1 MSAAATTR
9 DARGAAA
16 QDAAALDAAAQDA
29 ADRAARFLDLEN
41 APFTLPGSRIV
52 VQRTD
57 GGVTVRLA
65 EYERRLD
72 DCVVVRALRVFGAD
86 GRVAEIADVRPES
99 IAFDGGATLTFDGQ
113 RALSLG
119 GSSRW
124 TVELTVPG
132 AVGALDTTHAG
143 GASGAWAPGLPSAA
157 EASWLAT
164 GADDLL
170 VREVGG
176 DTVVRLSFPGGDGTQ
191 LRVALGASTGENAEA
206 SHASGTPHASA
217 LAATTSVWADWFA
230 RTPRVRSDLADL
242 TAFCWWVLGA
252 NIVTLPGRGDA
263 RAVVPSKIGYVG
275 LWQWDA
281 YFIAA
286 GLRHGAPELARE
298 QLALAFG
305 FPTPD
310 GQLPDVVHD
319 DGVLASSDD
328 LPPGD
333 RDTLRRAGS
342 SIADPSAPIPLT
354 KPPLAAWALRSL
366 EGLVDDPAWFDEVW
380 QTVARSQEWWFAH
393 SDLDGD
399 GMPEY
404 GHPYSSGLDD
414 SPVFDGDL
422 PVASP
427 DLAAYLILQDDL
439 LASRA
444 RSVGDTAAAER
455 HAARAER
462 TLALLEATWD
472 DAAGFFRSRGAG
484 TPLAAET
491 AVSLLP
497 LLTGRLPGRIVSRML
512 EALDDPDRFA
522 TPWAIPTVAARDADF
537 SAERMWRGPV
547 WVNINALIAE
557 GLAVSGHA
565 DRSRDLIEA
574 TLRLVQHAGGPHEY
588 FNPLTGRKAR
598 TATTSFGWSAALC
611 VDLAVRAS
619 G

>member
-1 MSAAATTR
+1 MSAELTA
-9 DARGAAA
+9 G
-16 QDAAALDAAAQDA
+16 
-29 ADRAARFLDLEN
+29 DRAARFLDLEN
-41 APFTLPGSRIV
+41 APFTLPGSRIL
-52 VQRTD
+52 VQRAD
-57 GGVTVRLA
+57 GGITVRLA

-72 DCVVVRALRVFGAD
+72 DCIVVRTLRVFGAD
-86 GRVAEIADVRPES
+86 GRLAPVKDVRPER
-99 IAFDGGATLTFDGQ
+99 IEFDGGATLTFDGPD
-113 RALSLG
+113 ALSLG
-119 GSSRW
+119 CDGRW

-132 AVGALDTTHAG
+132 AVGNGTGA
-143 GASGAWAPGLPSAA
+143 ASGEWAPGLPSAPVAGWFAAGA
-157 EASWLAT
+157 EDVDVRHGDGGT
-164 GADDLL
+164 L
-170 VREVGG
+170 VRLAFAGDGG
-176 DTVVRLSFPGGDGTQ
+176 RVRL
-191 LRVALGASTGENAEA
+191 ALGAAAGAG
-206 SHASGTPHASA
+206 SGTAVPPAAPRTSESPDGDSRTHAEA
-217 LAATTSVWADWFA
+217 LAATTQTWDDWFA
-230 RTPRVRSDLADL
+230 RCPAVRPDLADL

-286 GLRHGAPELARE
+286 GLRHGDPELARE

-305 FPTPD
+305 FPTAD

-319 DGVLASSDD
+319 EGVLASSDD

-333 RDTLRRAGS
+333 RDNLRRAGS
-342 SIADPSAPIPLT
+342 AIADPTAPIPLT

-366 EGLVDDPAWFDEVW
+366 EGLVDDPGWFDDAW
-380 QTVARSQEWWFAH
+380 ATVARSQEWWFAH

-414 SPVFDGDL
+414 SPVFDGEL

-427 DLAAYLILQDDL
+427 DLAAYLIVQDDL

-444 RSVGDTAAAER
+444 RSVGDLDAAER
-455 HAARAER
+455 YSRRAER
-462 TLALLEATWD
+462 TLALLEEMWD

-484 TPLAAET
+484 HPLPAET

-522 TPWAIPTVAARDADF
+522 TPWAVPTVAVRDADF

-547 WVNINALIAE
+547 WVNINTLLVE
-557 GLAVSGHA
+557 GLAVSGHPE
-565 DRSRDLIEA
+565 RSRELLEK
-574 TLRLVQHAGGPHEY
+574 TLQLVAHAGGPHEY
-588 FNPLTGRKAR
+588 FNPFTGEKAA
-598 TATTSFGWSAALC
+598 TATTSFGWSAALY

-619 G
+619 R

>member
-1 MSAAATTR
+1 MSGVASL
-9 DARGAAA
+9 AR
-16 QDAAALDAAAQDA
+16 DA

-41 APFTLPGSRIV
+41 APFTLPGSRIL
-52 VQRTD
+52 VQRAD

-72 DCVVVRALRVFGAD
+72 DCVVVRSLRVFGAD

-99 IAFDGGATLTFDGQ
+99 IAFDGGVTLTFDGTT
-113 RALSLG
+113 ALSLG
-119 GSSRW
+119 GDSRW
-124 TVELTVPG
+124 TVELTLPG
-132 AVGALDTTHAG
+132 AVT
-143 GASGAWAPGLPSAA
+143 ASGRWEPGLPSAS
-157 EASWLAT
+157 EASWLAS

-170 VREVGG
+170 VRESRG
-176 DTVVRLSFPGGDGTQ
+176 DTVVRLSFAGGDGAR
-191 LRVALGASTGENAEA
+191 LRIALGASMSEAERA
-206 SHASGTPHASA
+206 HGDA
-217 LAATTSVWADWFA
+217 LAATTAVWDDWFA
-230 RTPRVRSDLADL
+230 RTPAVRADLADL

-252 NIVTLPGRGDA
+252 NVVTLPGRGDA

-286 GLRHGAPELARE
+286 GLRHGDPELARE

-305 FPTPD
+305 FPATN

-319 DGVLASSDD
+319 DGILASSDD

-333 RDTLRRAGS
+333 RDNLRRAGS
-342 SIADPSAPIPLT
+342 AIADPTAPIPLT

-366 EGLVDDPAWFDEVW
+366 EGLVDDPAWFDDAW
-380 QTVARSQEWWFAH
+380 ATVARSQEWWFAH

-414 SPVFDGDL
+414 SPIFDGEL

-444 RSVGDTAAAER
+444 RSVGDAAAAER
-455 HAARAER
+455 HTARAER
-462 TLALLEATWD
+462 TLALLEDMWD
-472 DAAGFFRSRGAG
+472 DDVGFFRSRGAG
-484 TPLAAET
+484 ALLPAET

-522 TPWAIPTVAARDADF
+522 TRWVVPTVAARDADF
-537 SAERMWRGPV
+537 SSERMWRGPV

-565 DRSRDLIEA
+565 ERSRELVEA

-588 FNPLTGRKAR
+588 FNPLTGAKAR

-611 VDLAVRAS
+611 IDLAVRAS

>member
-1 MSAAATTR
+1 MTAAEPEV
-9 DARGAAA
+9 
-16 QDAAALDAAAQDA
+16 LSA
-29 ADRAARFLDLEN
+29 ADRAARFLDLEK
-41 APFTLPGSRIV
+41 APFTLPGSRIL
-52 VQRTD
+52 VQRAD
-57 GGVTVRLA
+57 GGVTMRLA

-72 DCVVVRALRVFGAD
+72 DCVVVRELRVFGAD
-86 GRVAEIADVRPES
+86 GRLAGLVDVRPER
-99 IAFDGGATLTFDGQ
+99 IAFAGGVSLTFDGPD
-113 RALSLG
+113 ALSIG
-119 GSSRW
+119 GNGRW
-124 TVELTVPG
+124 TIELTVPG
-132 AVGALDTTHAG
+132 SAEHPALE
-143 GASGAWAPGLPSAA
+143 SGAWTPALPSAPVA
-157 EASWLAT
+157 GWRTS
-164 GADDLL
+164 GADDVLL
-170 VREVGG
+170 RDAPDGG
-176 DTVVRLSFPGGDGTQ
+176 TVVRLSLAGDDA
-191 LRVALGASTGENAEA
+191 RVRIALGTPGAPAAAA
-206 SHASGTPHASA
+206 SHSAA
-217 LAATTSVWADWFA
+217 LAATTRVWHDWFE
-230 RTPRVRSDLADL
+230 RTPSVRPDLADL

-286 GLRHGAPELARE
+286 GLRHGDPELARE

-319 DGVLASSDD
+319 EGVLASSDD

-333 RDTLRRAGS
+333 RDNLRRAGS
-342 SIADPSAPIPLT
+342 AIADPSAPIPLT
-354 KPPLAAWALRSL
+354 KPPLAAWALRAL
-366 EGLVDDPAWFDEVW
+366 EGLIDDPAWFDEAW

-414 SPVFDGDL
+414 SPVFDGEL

-427 DLAAYLILQDDL
+427 DLAGYLILQDDL
-439 LASRA
+439 LASHA
-444 RSVGDTAAAER
+444 RSVGDAAAAER
-455 HAARAER
+455 HARRAER
-462 TLALLEATWD
+462 TLALLEDMWD
-472 DAAGFFRSRGAG
+472 DDAGFFRSRGAG
-484 TPLAAET
+484 RPLAAET

-522 TPWAIPTVAARDADF
+522 TQWAVPTVAARDAEF

-547 WVNINALIAE
+547 WVNVNALIAE
-557 GLAVSGHA
+557 GLAVSGYA
-565 DRSRDLIEA
+565 ERSRELVEA
-574 TLRLVQHAGGPHEY
+574 TLALVQHAGGPHEY
-588 FNPLTGRKAR
+588 FNPLTGEKAR
-598 TATTSFGWSAALC
+598 TATTSFGWSAALYI
-611 VDLAVRAS
+611 DLAVRAS

>member
-1 MSAAATTR
+1 MASL
-9 DARGAAA
+9 AR
-16 QDAAALDAAAQDA
+16 DA

-41 APFTLPGSRIV
+41 APFTLPGSRIL
-52 VQRTD
+52 VQRAD

-72 DCVVVRALRVFGAD
+72 DCVVVRSLRVFGAD

-99 IAFDGGATLTFDGQ
+99 IAFDGGVTLTFDGTT
-113 RALSLG
+113 ALSLG
-119 GSSRW
+119 GDSRW
-124 TVELTVPG
+124 TVELTLPG
-132 AVGALDTTHAG
+132 AVT
-143 GASGAWAPGLPSAA
+143 ASGRWEPGLPSAS
-157 EASWLAT
+157 EASWLAS

-170 VREVGG
+170 VRESRG
-176 DTVVRLSFPGGDGTQ
+176 DTVVRLSFAGGDGAR
-191 LRVALGASTGENAEA
+191 LRIALGASMSEAERA
-206 SHASGTPHASA
+206 HGDA
-217 LAATTSVWADWFA
+217 LAATTAVWDDWFA
-230 RTPRVRSDLADL
+230 RTPAVRADLADL

-252 NIVTLPGRGDA
+252 NVVTLPGRGDA

-286 GLRHGAPELARE
+286 GLRHGDPELARE

-305 FPTPD
+305 FPATN

-319 DGVLASSDD
+319 DGILASSDD

-333 RDTLRRAGS
+333 RDNLRRAGS
-342 SIADPSAPIPLT
+342 AIADPTAPIPLT

-366 EGLVDDPAWFDEVW
+366 EGLVDDPAWFDDAW
-380 QTVARSQEWWFAH
+380 ATVARSQEWWFAH

-414 SPVFDGDL
+414 SPIFDGEL

-444 RSVGDTAAAER
+444 RSVGDAAAAER
-455 HAARAER
+455 HTARAER
-462 TLALLEATWD
+462 TLALLEDMWD
-472 DAAGFFRSRGAG
+472 DDVGFFRSRGAG
-484 TPLAAET
+484 ALLPAET

-522 TPWAIPTVAARDADF
+522 TRWVVPTVAARDADF
-537 SAERMWRGPV
+537 SSERMWRGPV

-565 DRSRDLIEA
+565 ERSRELVEA

-588 FNPLTGRKAR
+588 FNPLTGAKAR

-611 VDLAVRAS
+611 IDLAVRAS